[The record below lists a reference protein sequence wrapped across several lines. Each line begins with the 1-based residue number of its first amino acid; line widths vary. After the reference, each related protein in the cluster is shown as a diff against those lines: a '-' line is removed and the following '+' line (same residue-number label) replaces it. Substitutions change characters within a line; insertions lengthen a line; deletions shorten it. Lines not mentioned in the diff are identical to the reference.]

1 MKKLLAVFLAVMVL
15 GMFSTVDV
23 SAKKRFSA
31 KVHTTKV
38 KSHKNGKSRNGGS
51 RVCPK
56 CNGAG
61 MIYPN
66 LKCDGMGRTVYDKY
80 AYGCKRCGG
89 RGYAEVTDGMGAI
102 KKEYGLVIGSGR
114 VR

>member
-38 KSHKNGKSRNGGS
+38 KSHKKGKSRNGGS

-66 LKCDGMGRTVYDKY
+66 LKYDDMGRTVYDKY
-80 AYGCKRCGG
+80 AYGCKRCG
-89 RGYAEVTDGMGAI
+89 
-102 KKEYGLVIGSGR
+102 
-114 VR
+114 